1 MTARSGMPT
10 MSLKIAAFACLLAG
24 VRVGHAIFRSDQP
37 QADLADPNTAFPESI
52 AIDDGKPLSASSA
65 SSLFE
70 ANSPNAEPETDEEDL
85 AEHEDLGRGV
95 EASKDEEFFGP
106 RRRRK
111 LAKPK
116 LPTPP
121 KLAKPKLPTPPKK
134 TSKRDQALAGKSD
147 QVKKCCMDGWLQGK
161 TLFRFFD
168 CA

>member
-95 EASKDEEFFGP
+95 EASKDDFFF

-116 LPTPP
+116 PL
-121 KLAKPKLPTPPKK
+121 PPKK

-147 QVKKCCMDGWLQGK
+147 KVKKC
-161 TLFRFFD
+161 
-168 CA
+168 